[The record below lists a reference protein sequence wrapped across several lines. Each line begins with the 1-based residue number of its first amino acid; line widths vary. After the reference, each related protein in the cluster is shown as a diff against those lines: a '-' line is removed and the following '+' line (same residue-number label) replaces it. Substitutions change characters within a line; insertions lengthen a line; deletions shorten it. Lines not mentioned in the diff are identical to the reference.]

1 MRLSDLLGN
10 EVIDVDGKVV
20 GEVSDVRLVQD
31 GPPLAGIDAALRVDA
46 LVVGGGGLAVR
57 MGFHR
62 HQVKGPAPLKALFAS
77 LERRAHSVPW
87 SAVAS
92 WEDGVVRLSCRSSEL
107 ADLAEAYDE

>member
-1 MRLSDLLGN
+1 MRLSDLLGS
-10 EVIDVDGKVV
+10 EVVDVDGGVV

-46 LVVGGGGLAVR
+46 LVVGRGGLAVR
-57 MGFHR
+57 LGFHR

-77 LERRAHSVPW
+77 LERRARFVPW

-92 WEDGVVRLSCRSSEL
+92 WDGGDVRLSCRSHEL
-107 ADLAEAYDE
+107 PDVADAYDS